1 MLEAAKSKFR
11 PIVMTSIASVA
22 GMLPMAFGTGLGSE
36 LRASCGIGVVGGLT
50 LSAVLTLYLIPALYF
65 RFVRDTARTKQ

>member
-1 MLEAAKSKFR
+1 
-11 PIVMTSIASVA
+11 
-22 GMLPMAFGTGLGSE
+22 MLPMAFGTGLGSE